1 MQIHFVRYPYSFFTN
16 ILMHSAKNICT
27 LPTCKAYLYLVE
39 IRILHCRKI
48 LLSLFDKQLC
58 LSGVTYFKKD
68 NLTLTKS
75 KLDFLVESICII
87 STQAHFGTN
96 SLSRIEVTQIVEAIL
111 VLESKIQVLRGGGAA
126 PKPFAATQ
134 PNPDTSCYGS
144 YNTSPT
150 PSTAAAGAAVAG
162 AVTTAAGAH
171 SHPDAKLSADFDSGC
186 CLGSDRSCGNRTK
199 ADAHATHSRK
209 IYHQRGGPLSNV
221 EEER

>member
-1 MQIHFVRYPYSFFTN
+1 MFIWRGTYS
-16 ILMHSAKNICT
+16 I
-27 LPTCKAYLYLVE
+27 
-39 IRILHCRKI
+39 
-48 LLSLFDKQLC
+48 
-58 LSGVTYFKKD
+58 KD

-75 KLDFLVESICII
+75 KLDFLVESNCILL
-87 STQAHFGTN
+87 TQAQFGKN

-111 VLESKIQVLRGGGAA
+111 VLESKIQVLRGGGGEAA
-126 PKPFAATQ
+126 PKPFAANQ

-150 PSTAAAGAAVAG
+150 PSTAAAGVAVAG
-162 AVTTAAGAH
+162 AVITAAGAH

-199 ADAHATHSRK
+199 ADAHAAHSRK
-209 IYHQRGGPLSNV
+209 VYHQRGGPLSNV